1 MDNSLLTPHRWRRVK
16 TIFRTLVDLDAER
29 QERLLADLDGTDDA
43 QLAVDVRGLLKS
55 HCERGFVDELAERL
69 GCAPTALVSSAPVT
83 GRIGRYEIL
92 ERIGE
97 GGMGIVYKARD
108 PQLDRLVAL
117 KLISPARRLDE
128 DWRQRLI
135 VEARAAA
142 AIDHPCIATV
152 YEIGEA
158 EDGTLFLA
166 MAFYEGETLAARV
179 AQGPLPAPEA
189 MRIAREIARG
199 LAAAHARGII
209 HRDLK
214 PANVLLVRSTD
225 VKIVDF
231 GIAKLPG
238 VDQTQM
244 GEVLGSIAYMAPEQR
259 RGEPVDARA
268 DVWAFGVLLVEM
280 LTGERITAERLY
292 AGSLPA
298 TYPSVLS
305 AIPHELDRIVERALA
320 VRPSD
325 RYPDG
330 SALLAALEQGL
341 EPEASARVGDRR
353 FQVPTE
359 AITRFFGRQPE
370 VEDVLL
376 RIAEARLVT
385 LTGPGGTGKTRL
397 AIHVAGQTRDR
408 FEDGVVFVPLVAI
421 VDPTLVCAEIARVL
435 AIPERPAISPAE
447 SLASFLR
454 SRRLLLVLDNFEHV
468 AAAAPEI
475 LDLLTGCAHLRILV
489 TSRVPLRVAGEHEYP
504 VPPLSHPAAKTPM
517 TASSLE
523 RFPATAL
530 FLDRARAVCPGLATL
545 ADEQAGAVAEIC
557 ARLDG
562 LPLAI
567 ELAAA
572 RVRVLTPQAILDRLS
587 DQLALLAGGARDLP
601 ARQQTLRGAIAWSHD
616 MLDEADRRAFARISV
631 FAGGASLEQIEEVC
645 FEPADRPQA
654 LDVVTSLLDKS
665 LLREEAAGGVPR
677 FRMLETIRQFAAEQ
691 LEASGDAEVL
701 RARHATA
708 VLAFAEE
715 GAAAVLSAEGRTWLD
730 RYELERDNIRAAMA
744 WSLDGAQTETALRL
758 VTACWR
764 YWQIRG
770 YLTEAR
776 GHAERALALPDA
788 GAYPTAREQA
798 LEAAGGIAYWQGDT
812 DAARVWYQETLDLAR
827 ARGDDLTF
835 AYAWIVEAQTEAR
848 LVAEESLAVNE
859 RLGDRL
865 GIARSMWAIANSYY
879 FEGNVDRAIE
889 LCEQALAMFHELGDR
904 FMEGWSYY
912 MRGLI
917 RMRIAPDLVHADLA
931 AAYQIF
937 RATDDVTGYALVFD
951 AFGAA
956 AHANGDDFSAA
967 RLAGFATATEHLA
980 GSGLGAA
987 NRVIARFDPEALRVS
1002 DPTFAAEFAAGQRME
1017 LEEAERLALGGDG
1030 TGSAAPI
1037 LD

>member
-1 MDNSLLTPHRWRRVK
+1 MIGQRIAHYSITAH
-16 TIFRTLVDLDAER
+16 
-29 QERLLADLDGTDDA
+29 
-43 QLAVDVRGLLKS
+43 
-55 HCERGFVDELAERL
+55 L
-69 GCAPTALVSSAPVT
+69 GS
-83 GRIGRYEIL
+83 
-92 ERIGE
+92 
-97 GGMGIVYKARD
+97 GGMGDVYQATD
-108 PQLDRLVAL
+108 TRLGRGVAL
-117 KLISPARRLDE
+117 KFLPEAVAHRPERASRFEREAKALASLNHPNIAALHGLEEFDGRGFLVMELVPGQTLHERIHGVAMPLDE
-128 DWRQRLI
+128 ALSVARQI
-135 VEARAAA
+135 AEAL
-142 AIDHPCIATV
+142 
-152 YEIGEA
+152 E
-158 EDGTLFLA
+158 
-166 MAFYEGETLAARV
+166 
-179 AQGPLPAPEA
+179 
-189 MRIAREIARG
+189 
-199 LAAAHARGII
+199 AAHEQGII

-572 RVRVLTPQAILDRLS
+572 RAKLFSPMAMLRRLERPLDLLTVGNR
-587 DQLALLAGGARDLP
+587 DQP
-601 ARQQTLRGAIAWSHD
+601 ARHQSLRHAIAWSYD
-616 MLDEADRRAFARISV
+616 LLTEEQQTLFRWLAVFSGGCTLDDAGAILADHRAGIGDVTDGLAALMDHSLILREDGSDGLPRVRMFETIREFARERLEATGEAPAAQRAHAERYLALAEEAEPHLTRPTQAVWFDRLQIEHDNLRAALSWTQTSGQTSM
-631 FAGGASLEQIEEVC
+631 ALRLGASLWRFWAV
-645 FEPADRPQA
+645 RGH
-654 LDVVTSLLDKS
+654 
-665 LLREEAAGGVPR
+665 LREGHER
-677 FRMLETIRQFAAEQ
+677 LERILAMPGADQAT
-691 LEASGDAEVL
+691 LL
-701 RARHATA
+701 RARA
-708 VLAFAEE
+708 
-715 GAAAVLSAEGRTWLD
+715 LD
-730 RYELERDNIRAAMA
+730 GLTTLVHEISDLRAA
-744 WSLDGAQTETALRL
+744 
-758 VTACWR
+758 
-764 YWQIRG
+764 
-770 YLTEAR
+770 
-776 GHAERALALPDA
+776 LP
-788 GAYPTAREQA
+788 
-798 LEAAGGIAYWQGDT
+798 L
-812 DAARVWYQETLDLAR
+812 
-827 ARGDDLTF
+827 
-835 AYAWIVEAQTEAR
+835 
-848 LVAEESLAVNE
+848 AEESLAIA
-859 RLGDRL
+859 RGLGDRVL
-865 GIARSMWAIANSYY
+865 VARTLN
-879 FEGNVDRAIE
+879 NVAFLLIRVGESAAGQARCDE
-889 LCEQALAMFHELGDR
+889 ALALNRELGDT
-904 FMEGWSYY
+904 
-912 MRGLI
+912 RG
-917 RMRIAPDLVHADLA
+917 IAVALQNLAVVAALRGEHDRAGALYEESLELRRLQGDTRGVAYAEIELARTEVGRSGFERASALLEQARCTLKGLGDSQLLAWAVTNQGLLERAAGRSA
-931 AAYQIF
+931 AALERSAEAIDLWRGVGNAWGLGYSLVADAEAALDEGDTA
-937 RATDDVTGYALVFD
+937 RASRDLDEALPLLRRTGVCWGLSEALE
-951 AFGAA
+951 A
-956 AHANGDDFSAA
+956 SA
-967 RLAGFATATEHLA
+967 RLAEKIGDQGRA
-980 GSGLGAA
+980 SGWYREAMDLYLRMG
-987 NRVIARFDPEALRVS
+987 DPEPVRRCRAGLARLADSV
-1002 DPTFAAEFAAGQRME
+1002 AASR
-1017 LEEAERLALGGDG
+1017 ERLE
-1030 TGSAAPI
+1030 
-1037 LD
+1037 